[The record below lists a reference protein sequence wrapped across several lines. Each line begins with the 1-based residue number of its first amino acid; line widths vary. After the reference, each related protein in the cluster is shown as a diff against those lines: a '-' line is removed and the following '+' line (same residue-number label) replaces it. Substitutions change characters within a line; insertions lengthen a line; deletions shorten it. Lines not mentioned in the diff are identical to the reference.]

1 MNRGA
6 LTALVVLVALV
17 VATSMACTDSPA
29 VDPAPPGTDAGR
41 DARAD
46 ATSTPREPP
55 SCEEVVGRPIVRR
68 LTSTQLDNIL
78 TDLFASPDVPRA
90 DVLVDPVV
98 RGYDVDANAAVI
110 RDLGADRWMRAAEAV
125 AAWAVPDHLDAITL
139 CTDTGA
145 VCQLAFIRQLGLRL
159 YRRPLDAET
168 VNLYVDMLIAEADFE
183 SGARTVLAAMLQS
196 PGFLYRVEIG
206 ERVADGE
213 PLVELGPFEVASAL
227 SFFLTNS
234 APDAELLAAAGEG
247 RLVTEE
253 DLDRE
258 FDRLVATPRARGAL
272 GHFARQWLLVDGL
285 EGQVKDPAVTS
296 FTDEVRTSMLRETEA
311 FYANVFESGGGIAEL
326 FGGRTSFVD
335 GPLGAFYG
343 VAGVTG
349 TELQSFDIDAA
360 HRGPGAL
367 GQGSVLASHALADSS
382 SPVQRGALVRRRFL
396 CETLPP
402 PPPSVIPILPPST
415 GAETTRERNLE
426 HSQNPACAGCH
437 RLMDPVGFALEHYDG
452 FGRYRAD
459 ENGLPIDATG
469 EIVATPD
476 GDVPLDGA
484 ETLSSYLASS
494 PEARACFATNVAYYA
509 FGVEGCTWA
518 SIARDLDADTALRD
532 ILRRV
537 VHARHFRYR
546 TAE

>member
-1 MNRGA
+1 M
-6 LTALVVLVALV
+6 
-17 VATSMACTDSPA
+17 
-29 VDPAPPGTDAGR
+29 
-41 DARAD
+41 
-46 ATSTPREPP
+46 
-55 SCEEVVGRPIVRR
+55 
-68 LTSTQLDNIL
+68 
-78 TDLFASPDVPRA
+78 
-90 DVLVDPVV
+90 
-98 RGYDVDANAAVI
+98 
-110 RDLGADRWMRAAEAV
+110 
-125 AAWAVPDHLDAITL
+125 
-139 CTDTGA
+139 
-145 VCQLAFIRQLGLRL
+145 
-159 YRRPLDAET
+159 
-168 VNLYVDMLIAEADFE
+168 
-183 SGARTVLAAMLQS
+183 
-196 PGFLYRVEIG
+196 
-206 ERVADGE
+206 
-213 PLVELGPFEVASAL
+213 
-227 SFFLTNS
+227 
-234 APDAELLAAAGEG
+234 
-247 RLVTEE
+247 
-253 DLDRE
+253 
-258 FDRLVATPRARGAL
+258 
-272 GHFARQWLLVDGL
+272 
-285 EGQVKDPAVTS
+285 TS
-296 FTDEVRTSMLRETEA
+296 FTDEVRASMLRETEA

-335 GPLGAFYG
+335 GPLAEFYG

-349 TELQSFDIDAA
+349 TELQSFDTDAA
-360 HRGPGAL
+360 QRGPGAL

-402 PPPSVIPILPPST
+402 PPASVIPILPPRT

-459 ENGLPIDATG
+459 ENGLPIDTTG

-484 ETLSSYLASS
+484 DTLSSYLAAS

-518 SIARDLDADTALRD
+518 SIVQELDADTPLRE